1 MNTERTL
8 TSEQGIAPNPRSA
21 RSGRS
26 ASSRYSQ
33 TDAGLSVP
41 RSKCGPIRL
50 GKTPT
55 LKRWGRLLTKKWIGS
70 DLIKRSE
77 LASKY
82 RRAPPDYK
90 ELLNRRLVSVDV
102 FRANIKH
109 THPSAGALRTATAA
123 AMENVIVGAGF
134 TPYSVSMSK
143 RDKYDGCR
151 YYYMSKDLDK
161 KFRNDVLTDKHVL
174 MFVDV
179 DYYCD
184 INEYLR
190 YGLPMLL
197 YTFVPTEAA
206 GQALDCR
213 YHFVDNLLHYS
224 VSGGATY
231 VHPLWKYEGD
241 SILVRGIHGNMILYN
256 IEQHVLSAD
265 PTRRVVGFYPTAY
278 FPRHTCSRR
287 ADPPITRFKPC
298 NGGATTV
305 RNVVAGTISIAP
317 PHGTSSATIPVMVF
331 DALRTRRKYSKNP
344 AISDVERILVS
355 QRIEQASLLAP
366 LLFDVLE
373 SIGGDTVVDTST
385 IPVHGFQA
393 LEGLVH
399 EDGKIVGMPTTPPI
413 VTAPAVVPVKS
424 YNNDVATISGRVTA
438 CTNTAKTPFE
448 WQGYDNELLQFL
460 IPTPGVGVPITIEEV
475 NARQTKPA
483 QKGRA
488 AIVAASL
495 TYGYKNNVKSFIKK
509 EAYNAPTDPRNISTV
524 DSAHQ
529 SLYSTFTY
537 PFKDTVLKK
546 HPWFASS
553 MTPSEIVARVQHLM
567 SHPYGLILSDYHRL
581 DGHVSDDDK
590 RFKEKAYMRWVHPDY
605 KVQLLEILRKDRPAK
620 GTTANGVVYKPGS
633 SQLSGSPGTTND
645 NNLVTLRHDYIGL
658 RLLGQTPKMA
668 WKNLNNWVLG
678 ASDDRIRVNFPG
690 YAKVLEEVAAK
701 LGHKLKSDVVHPLD
715 GDLIT
720 FLGRVYV
727 NPTNDTTMQDPLR
740 TLPKLHLSMAPRGT
754 SIEQAAFNRA
764 TGYMVTDAKT
774 PIIGAYCRAVL
785 RILGTTH
792 PNLEYKN
799 GVEDYRVLRGPYPQ
813 DDVDGLLTAMCKLL
827 DLSVDEIN
835 AIESGLDS
843 AKTLEEIGNVK
854 WGNDHLFKPK
864 IASVVAGEILRPDL
878 PPFDL
883 KCLSQVTTTA
893 TCVPPATPG
902 ISGLVDIS
910 DKPCKVPSPDTN
922 TSTSTKRTPPRSAK
936 KKSRQP
942 SKSSKRSSGGTV
954 VVTAEVHPIP
964 ARTPPTPTPTRTKS
978 SPSRNNA
985 PQKDECPSQQQPPT
999 PPARQ
1004 KAKRKRRSPQAPA
1017 ERHGNV

>member
-1 MNTERTL
+1 M
-8 TSEQGIAPNPRSA
+8 
-21 RSGRS
+21 
-26 ASSRYSQ
+26 Q

-41 RSKCGPIRL
+41 RSKCGPVRL

-55 LKRWGRLLTKKWIGS
+55 IKRWGRLLTKKWIGS
-70 DLIKRSE
+70 DLVKRSE

-90 ELLNRRLVSVDV
+90 ELLNRRLVSVDM

-143 RDKYDGCR
+143 RDRYDGCR
-151 YYYMSKDLDK
+151 YYYMAKDLDK

-206 GQALDCR
+206 GQAFDCR

-231 VHPLWKYEGD
+231 IHPLWKYEGD

-287 ADPPITRFKPC
+287 ADPLIARFQPC

-305 RNVVAGTISIAP
+305 RNVVAGTVSIAP
-317 PHGTSSATIPVMVF
+317 PHGTSSATIPEMVF

-355 QRIEQASLLAP
+355 QRIEQAALLAP

-373 SIGGDTVVDTST
+373 SIGGDTVVNTSA

-399 EDGKIVGMPTTPPI
+399 EDGKPVGMATTPPI

-438 CTNTAKTPFE
+438 CVNTAKTPIG

-460 IPTPGVGVPITIEEV
+460 IPVPGLGVPITVEEV
-475 NARQTKPA
+475 NAKQTKPA

-495 TYGYKNNVKSFIKK
+495 TNGYKNTVKAFIKP

-524 DSAHQ
+524 DTAHQ
-529 SLYSTFTY
+529 ILYSTFTY

-546 HPWFASS
+546 YRWFASS
-553 MTPSEIVARVQHLM
+553 MTPSEIAARVQHMM
-567 SHPYGLILSDYHRL
+567 SYPDGVIVSDYSRL
-581 DGHVSDDDK
+581 DGHISDDDK
-590 RFKEKAYMRWVHPDY
+590 RFKEKAYMRWCHPSY
-605 KVQLLEILRKDRPAK
+605 KVQLTEILRKDRPAK
-620 GTTANGVVYKPGS
+620 GSTANGVVYKPGT

-658 RLLGQTPKMA
+658 RQLGQTPKMA

-678 ASDDRIRVNFPG
+678 ASDDRIRANIPG

-701 LGHKLKSDVVHPLD
+701 LGHKLKSDVLHPLD
-715 GDLIT
+715 GDLVT

-785 RILGTTH
+785 RILKVSH
-792 PNLEYKN
+792 PNLEYKS
-799 GVEDYRVLRGPYPQ
+799 GVEDFRVTRGPYPQ
-813 DDVDGLLTAMCKLL
+813 DDVDSLLSAMCKLL

-843 AKTLEEIGNVK
+843 AKTLDEIGNVK
-854 WGNDHLFKPK
+854 WSNEHLFKPK
-864 IASVVAGEILRPDL
+864 IASVVAGEILQPDL
-878 PPFDL
+878 PPSDL
-883 KCLSQVTTTA
+883 KCPSQVITTE
-893 TCVPPATPG
+893 TCVPPEMLGTSSSADT
-902 ISGLVDIS
+902 S
-910 DKPCKVPSPDTN
+910 DKLCKAQPPG
-922 TSTSTKRTPPRSAK
+922 TSTSTNTRRTPPRSTK
-936 KKSRQP
+936 KKSRKLSKP
-942 SKSSKRSSGGTV
+942 SKKSSGETV
-954 VVTAEVHPIP
+954 VVTAEVHS
-964 ARTPPTPTPTRTKS
+964 TPTRTKS
-978 SPSRNNA
+978 PPSRNNDS
-985 PQKDECPSQQQPPT
+985 QKDECPSQQQPPA

-1004 KAKRKRRSPQAPA
+1004 KAKRKRRSPQTPA